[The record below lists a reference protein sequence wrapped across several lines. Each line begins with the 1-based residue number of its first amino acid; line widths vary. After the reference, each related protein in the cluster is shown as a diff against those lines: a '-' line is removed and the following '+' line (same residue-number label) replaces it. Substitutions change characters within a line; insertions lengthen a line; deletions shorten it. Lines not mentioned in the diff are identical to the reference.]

1 MIATGNGRG
10 PCWSHLSVVQCAA
23 RGARLATGHISAEQ
37 PALKIVRRGGLDFDS
52 LVAASGTERCP
63 KERGIQTQ
71 NGLGGLLNLL
81 W

>member
-1 MIATGNGRG
+1 MLVSLVRSTMR
-10 PCWSHLSVVQCAA
+10 SVRCTV
-23 RGARLATGHISAEQ
+23 GDGHISAEQ
-37 PALKIVRRGGLDFDS
+37 PALKIARRGVLDFDS